1 MRSRLNKKCNYFK
14 KIASLKKIFS
24 EWQELNL
31 YDPNLMN
38 ILNDAMINQIPIE
51 LNYEGSGTRD
61 VIPYAFTQTKDGNIL
76 LNVYKDTGEIR
87 RYRFDR
93 INNIWIDNTDQYEE
107 ESYEQNN
114 NEQNNNEQE
123 FMEEDYD
130 NMYNEQYD
138 EEYNEEIPMYD
149 DPELNNSNQQ
159 QISQEEPIYDEQIFD
174 QNQESE
180 EFTDEV

>member
-14 KIASLKKIFS
+14 KVASLKKIFS

-114 NEQNNNEQE
+114 NEQE
-123 FMEEDYD
+123 FMEEDYSD
-130 NMYNEQYD
+130 MYNEQYN

-180 EFTDEV
+180 EFADEV

>member
-14 KIASLKKIFS
+14 KVASLKKIFS

-93 INNIWIDNTDQYEE
+93 INNIWIDNADQYEE

-114 NEQNNNEQE
+114 NEQE
-123 FMEEDYD
+123 FMEEDY
-130 NMYNEQYD
+130 NNIYNEQYN

>member
-14 KIASLKKIFS
+14 KVTSLKKIFS

-93 INNIWIDNTDQYEE
+93 INNIWIDSTDQYEE

-114 NEQNNNEQE
+114 NEQE
-123 FMEEDYD
+123 FMEEDYN
-130 NMYNEQYD
+130 NMYNEQYN
-138 EEYNEEIPMYD
+138 EEYNEEIPTYD

>member
-14 KIASLKKIFS
+14 KVASLKKIFS

-107 ESYEQNN
+107 ESYEQSY
-114 NEQNNNEQE
+114 EQNNNEQE
-123 FMEEDYD
+123 FMEEDYN
-130 NMYNEQYD
+130 NMYNEQYN

>member
-14 KIASLKKIFS
+14 KVASLKKIFS

-93 INNIWIDNTDQYEE
+93 INNIWIDSTDQYEE

-114 NEQNNNEQE
+114 NEQE
-123 FMEEDYD
+123 FMEENY
-130 NMYNEQYD
+130 NNIYNEQYN

>member
-14 KIASLKKIFS
+14 KVASLKKIFS

-93 INNIWIDNTDQYEE
+93 INNIWIDSTDQYEE
-107 ESYEQNN
+107 ESYEQNY
-114 NEQNNNEQE
+114 EQNNNEQE
-123 FMEEDYD
+123 FMEEDYN
-130 NMYNEQYD
+130 NMYNEQYN

>member
-14 KIASLKKIFS
+14 KVASLKKIFS

-114 NEQNNNEQE
+114 NEQE
-123 FMEEDYD
+123 FMEEDY
-130 NMYNEQYD
+130 NNIYNEQYN

>member
-114 NEQNNNEQE
+114 NEQE
-123 FMEEDYD
+123 FMEEDY
-130 NMYNEQYD
+130 NNIYNEQYD

>member
-1 MRSRLNKKCNYFK
+1 MRSRLNKKCNYLK
-14 KIASLKKIFS
+14 KVASLKKIFS

-61 VIPYAFTQTKDGNIL
+61 VIPYAFTQTRDGNIL

-107 ESYEQNN
+107 ESYEQSY
-114 NEQNNNEQE
+114 EQNNNEQE
-123 FMEEDYD
+123 FMEEDYN
-130 NMYNEQYD
+130 NMYNEQYN

>member
-14 KIASLKKIFS
+14 KVASLKKIFS

-114 NEQNNNEQE
+114 NEQE
-123 FMEEDYD
+123 FMEEDYN
-130 NMYNEQYD
+130 NMYNEQHN

-159 QISQEEPIYDEQIFD
+159 QTSQEEPIYDEQIFD

>member
-14 KIASLKKIFS
+14 KVASLKKIFS

-114 NEQNNNEQE
+114 NEQE
-123 FMEEDYD
+123 FMEEDYN
-130 NMYNEQYD
+130 NMYNEQYN

-159 QISQEEPIYDEQIFD
+159 QIRQEEPIYDEQIFD

-180 EFTDEV
+180 EFADEV

>member
-1 MRSRLNKKCNYFK
+1 MQSRLNKKCNYFK
-14 KIASLKKIFS
+14 KVASLKKIFS

-93 INNIWIDNTDQYEE
+93 INNIWIDNIDQYEE

-114 NEQNNNEQE
+114 NEQE
-123 FMEEDYD
+123 FTEEDY
-130 NMYNEQYD
+130 NNVYNEQYN

>member
-14 KIASLKKIFS
+14 KVASLKKIFS

-38 ILNDAMINQIPIE
+38 ILNDAMINQIAIE

-93 INNIWIDNTDQYEE
+93 INNIWIDSTDQYEE

-114 NEQNNNEQE
+114 NEQE
-123 FMEEDYD
+123 FMEEDYN
-130 NMYNEQYD
+130 NMYNEQYN

-159 QISQEEPIYDEQIFD
+159 QISQEEPIYNEQIFD

>member
-14 KIASLKKIFS
+14 KVASLKKIFS

-114 NEQNNNEQE
+114 NEQE
-123 FMEEDYD
+123 FMEEDHN
-130 NMYNEQYD
+130 NMYNEQYN

-159 QISQEEPIYDEQIFD
+159 QISQEEPIYNEQIFD

-180 EFTDEV
+180 EFADEV

>member
-14 KIASLKKIFS
+14 KVASLKKIFS

-114 NEQNNNEQE
+114 NEQE
-123 FMEEDYD
+123 FMEEDYND
-130 NMYNEQYD
+130 MYNEQYN
-138 EEYNEEIPMYD
+138 EEYNEEIPTYD

>member
-14 KIASLKKIFS
+14 KVASLKKIFS

-114 NEQNNNEQE
+114 NEQE
-123 FMEEDYD
+123 FMEEDYND
-130 NMYNEQYD
+130 IYNEQYN

>member
-14 KIASLKKIFS
+14 KVASLKKIFS

-107 ESYEQNN
+107 ESYEQSY
-114 NEQNNNEQE
+114 EQNNNEQE
-123 FMEEDYD
+123 FMEEDY
-130 NMYNEQYD
+130 NNIYNEQYN

>member
-14 KIASLKKIFS
+14 KVASLKKIFS

-114 NEQNNNEQE
+114 NEQE

-130 NMYNEQYD
+130 NIYNEQYN

>member
-14 KIASLKKIFS
+14 KVASLKKIFS

-114 NEQNNNEQE
+114 NEQE
-123 FMEEDYD
+123 FMEEDY
-130 NMYNEQYD
+130 NNIYNEQYN

-159 QISQEEPIYDEQIFD
+159 QINQEEPIYDEQIFD

>member
-14 KIASLKKIFS
+14 KVASLKKIFS

-114 NEQNNNEQE
+114 NEQE
-123 FMEEDYD
+123 FMEEDY
-130 NMYNEQYD
+130 NNIYNEQYN

-149 DPELNNSNQQ
+149 DPELNNLNQQ
-159 QISQEEPIYDEQIFD
+159 QISQEEPIYNEQIFD

-180 EFTDEV
+180 EFADEV

>member
-14 KIASLKKIFS
+14 KVASLKKIFS

-114 NEQNNNEQE
+114 NEQE
-123 FMEEDYD
+123 FTEEDYD
-130 NMYNEQYD
+130 NVYNEQYN

-159 QISQEEPIYDEQIFD
+159 QTSQEEPIYDEQIFD

>member
-14 KIASLKKIFS
+14 KVASLKKIFS

-114 NEQNNNEQE
+114 NEQE
-123 FMEEDYD
+123 FMEEDY
-130 NMYNEQYD
+130 NNIYNEQYN

-180 EFTDEV
+180 EFADEV

>member
-1 MRSRLNKKCNYFK
+1 MRSRLNRKCNYFK
-14 KIASLKKIFS
+14 KVASLKKIFS

-93 INNIWIDNTDQYEE
+93 INNIWIDSTDQYEE

-114 NEQNNNEQE
+114 NEQE
-123 FMEEDYD
+123 FMEEDYN
-130 NMYNEQYD
+130 NMYNEQYN

-159 QISQEEPIYDEQIFD
+159 QISQEEPIYNEQIFD

>member
-14 KIASLKKIFS
+14 KVASLKKIFS

-51 LNYEGSGTRD
+51 LIYEGSGTRD

-114 NEQNNNEQE
+114 NEQE
-123 FMEEDYD
+123 FMEEDYN
-130 NMYNEQYD
+130 NMYNEQYN

-180 EFTDEV
+180 EFADEV

>member
-14 KIASLKKIFS
+14 KVASLKKIFS

-61 VIPYAFTQTKDGNIL
+61 VIPYEFTQTKDGNIL

-114 NEQNNNEQE
+114 NEQE
-123 FMEEDYD
+123 FMEEDYN
-130 NMYNEQYD
+130 NMYNEQYN

>member
-1 MRSRLNKKCNYFK
+1 MRSRLNKKYNYFK
-14 KIASLKKIFS
+14 KVASLKKIFS

-93 INNIWIDNTDQYEE
+93 INNIWIDSTDQYEE

-114 NEQNNNEQE
+114 NEQE
-123 FMEEDYD
+123 FMEEDY
-130 NMYNEQYD
+130 NNIYNEQYN

-149 DPELNNSNQQ
+149 DPELNDSNQQ

>member
-1 MRSRLNKKCNYFK
+1 MRSRLKKKCNYFK

-114 NEQNNNEQE
+114 NEQE
-123 FMEEDYD
+123 FMEEDYN
-130 NMYNEQYD
+130 NMYNEQYN

>member
-1 MRSRLNKKCNYFK
+1 MLSRLNKKCNYFK

-93 INNIWIDNTDQYEE
+93 INNIWIDSTDQYEE

-114 NEQNNNEQE
+114 NEQE
-123 FMEEDYD
+123 FMEEDY
-130 NMYNEQYD
+130 NNIYNEQYN

-159 QISQEEPIYDEQIFD
+159 QISQEEPVYDEQIFD

>member
-14 KIASLKKIFS
+14 KVASLKKIFS

-114 NEQNNNEQE
+114 NEQ
-123 FMEEDYD
+123 
-130 NMYNEQYD
+130 YN

-159 QISQEEPIYDEQIFD
+159 QISQEEPIYNEQIFD

>member
-1 MRSRLNKKCNYFK
+1 MRSRLNKRCNYFK
-14 KIASLKKIFS
+14 KVASLKKIFS

-114 NEQNNNEQE
+114 NEQE
-123 FMEEDYD
+123 FMEEDYN
-130 NMYNEQYD
+130 NMYNEQYN

-180 EFTDEV
+180 EFADEV

>member
-14 KIASLKKIFS
+14 KVASLKKIFS

-114 NEQNNNEQE
+114 NEQE
-123 FMEEDYD
+123 FMEEDYN
-130 NMYNEQYD
+130 NMYNEQYN

-159 QISQEEPIYDEQIFD
+159 QISQEEPVYDEQIFD

>member
-14 KIASLKKIFS
+14 KVASLKKIFS

-114 NEQNNNEQE
+114 NEQE

-130 NMYNEQYD
+130 NMYNEQYN
-138 EEYNEEIPMYD
+138 EEYNEEIPTYD

>member
-14 KIASLKKIFS
+14 KVASLKKIFS

-114 NEQNNNEQE
+114 NEQE
-123 FMEEDYD
+123 FMEEDY
-130 NMYNEQYD
+130 NNIYNEQYN

-149 DPELNNSNQQ
+149 DPELNDSNQQ

>member
-14 KIASLKKIFS
+14 KVASLKKIFS

-114 NEQNNNEQE
+114 NEQE
-123 FMEEDYD
+123 FMEEDY
-130 NMYNEQYD
+130 NNVYNEQYN

>member
-14 KIASLKKIFS
+14 KVASLKKIFS

-114 NEQNNNEQE
+114 NEQE
-123 FMEEDYD
+123 FMEEDYNNIYD
-130 NMYNEQYD
+130 EQYN

-159 QISQEEPIYDEQIFD
+159 QINQEEPIYDEQIFD

>member
-14 KIASLKKIFS
+14 KVASLKKIFS

-114 NEQNNNEQE
+114 NEQE
-123 FMEEDYD
+123 FMEEDYSD
-130 NMYNEQYD
+130 MYNEQYN

>member
-14 KIASLKKIFS
+14 KVASLKKIFS

-93 INNIWIDNTDQYEE
+93 INNIWIDSTDQYEE

-114 NEQNNNEQE
+114 NEQE
-123 FMEEDYD
+123 FMEEDYNNIYD
-130 NMYNEQYD
+130 EQYD

-149 DPELNNSNQQ
+149 DPELNNSNQR
-159 QISQEEPIYDEQIFD
+159 QINQEEPIYDEQIFD

>member
-14 KIASLKKIFS
+14 KVASLKKIFS

-93 INNIWIDNTDQYEE
+93 INNIWIDNIDQYEE

-114 NEQNNNEQE
+114 NEQE
-123 FMEEDYD
+123 FMEEDYN
-130 NMYNEQYD
+130 NMYNEQYN